1 MLGTKTKSKTKAV
14 ENGHVNGLNGT
25 SPKGETCVISVGTFI
40 EGKFR
45 AAENVRLDGTIKGE
59 IKCDK
64 RLVMG
69 EQGKVEGNRATVD
82 AVVLGKVEGELTASG
97 TLTLKGSAFIKGTI
111 TAKFMVVEEGA
122 RYYGECNIG

>member
-1 MLGTKTKSKTKAV
+1 MLGTKTKPKSLLS
-14 ENGHVNGLNGT
+14 ENGHSNGLNGNGQ
-25 SPKGETCVISVGTFI
+25 SGETCVISVGTFI
-40 EGKFR
+40 DGKFS

-69 EQGKVEGNRATVD
+69 EQGKVEGNVTTVD
-82 AVVLGKVEGELTASG
+82 AVIMGTVEGELKATG
-97 TLTLKGSAFIKGTI
+97 TLTLKGSALIKGTI